1 MRASRLLSLQLLLET
16 RGRMSARALSEALG
30 VSVRTLHRDV
40 DQLGAAGV
48 PIYAERGRD
57 GGFQLLEGW
66 NSRLT
71 GLTPS
76 EAQAVFLSGLAGP
89 ASELG
94 LGSHLQGAQLKLLA
108 ALPASWRDEAQKV
121 HQRFHFDPVD
131 WYREAD
137 PVPHLAAVAE
147 AVWGD
152 KRLAVRYESW
162 RHDADRELDPLGL
175 VLKSGA
181 WYLVAAL
188 AGEPRTFRISN
199 IKQARVL
206 DARAKRPRR
215 FDLERYWAQSVARFE
230 SELNRGFADVLATAQ
245 GLRTLTQQGAAF
257 ARAVA
262 EADAAI
268 GKDGRRKLR
277 VPIESIEH
285 ATALMVRLA
294 PEVEVAGP
302 AALRKAVARRLQEAC
317 TRYGIRAYA

>member
-1 MRASRLLSLQLLLET
+1 
-16 RGRMSARALSEALG
+16 
-30 VSVRTLHRDV
+30 
-40 DQLGAAGV
+40 
-48 PIYAERGRD
+48 
-57 GGFQLLEGW
+57 
-66 NSRLT
+66 
-71 GLTPS
+71 
-76 EAQAVFLSGLAGP
+76 
-89 ASELG
+89 
-94 LGSHLQGAQLKLLA
+94 
-108 ALPASWRDEAQKV
+108 
-121 HQRFHFDPVD
+121 
-131 WYREAD
+131 
-137 PVPHLAAVAE
+137 
-147 AVWGD
+147 
-152 KRLAVRYESW
+152 
-162 RHDADRELDPLGL
+162 
-175 VLKSGA
+175 
-181 WYLVAAL
+181 
-188 AGEPRTFRISN
+188 
-199 IKQARVL
+199 VL